1 MSRISLY
8 GSLLQSSTNC
18 NPVLANLFSKLFNTL
33 LLEINPKQSATFY
46 VSWNELFE
54 PGFHRLFILFQASTM
69 IIWLLCLIECSF
81 VHHPCFI
88 FLFLFFFLKGP
99 LPFQTAALQL
109 IDWLRVSQGSSTWFD
124 CDKKL
129 CIREKG
135 VEWEPDCTSSCLR
148 PGGLQAI
155 QCDYST
161 LFSFYNATCI
171 VKARLLSDVCFHF

>member
-8 GSLLQSSTNC
+8 GSLFWASSLQRGKQSSTNC
-18 NPVLANLFSKLFNTL
+18 NPVLANLFSKLFSAL
-33 LLEINPKQSATFY
+33 LFEIVIWNIKQSATFY

-81 VHHPCFI
+81 VRYPCFI

-109 IDWLRVSQGSSTWFD
+109 IDWLRVSQGSSTWFH

-135 VEWEPDCTSSCLR
+135 VEWEPDCTSLWLR
-148 PGGLQAI
+148 PGGL
-155 QCDYST
+155 
-161 LFSFYNATCI
+161 
-171 VKARLLSDVCFHF
+171 